1 MPRRP
6 LTSGS
11 VTAPHYIAFEGAE
24 ACGKST
30 QAALLADRLGAVLTR
45 ETGGTAVGARLRA
58 ILHDNAVTN
67 LTARAEALMT
77 AADRAQH
84 IVEVV
89 APALEAGQNVVSDR
103 SLYSTLAYQGFGR
116 QLPVEELKQI
126 NDWATAGRWP
136 QLVVFLDTPE
146 EMITERLRKRD
157 LDRFET
163 AGEAFHQRVIQGF
176 RTMAGLE
183 PERWIT
189 IDGHGTIGEV
199 EDTIVTAL
207 TERGLL

>member
-1 MPRRP
+1 M
-6 LTSGS
+6 
-11 VTAPHYIAFEGAE
+11 TAPRYIAFEGAE

-67 LTARAEALMT
+67 LSARAEALMT

-89 APALEAGQNVVSDR
+89 TPALEAGQNVVSDR

>member
-1 MPRRP
+1 
-6 LTSGS
+6 
-11 VTAPHYIAFEGAE
+11 VTAPRYIAFEGAE

-67 LTARAEALMT
+67 LSARAEALMT

-89 APALEAGQNVVSDR
+89 TPALEAGQNVVSDR
-103 SLYSTLAYQGFGR
+103 SLYPTLAYQGFGR

-146 EMITERLRKRD
+146 EMIAERLRERD

>member
-1 MPRRP
+1 
-6 LTSGS
+6 
-11 VTAPHYIAFEGAE
+11 VTAPRYIAFEGAE

-67 LTARAEALMT
+67 LSARAEALMT

-89 APALEAGQNVVSDR
+89 TPALEAGQNVVSDR

>member
-1 MPRRP
+1 
-6 LTSGS
+6 
-11 VTAPHYIAFEGAE
+11 VTAPRYIAFEGAE

-67 LTARAEALMT
+67 LSARAEALMT

-89 APALEAGQNVVSDR
+89 TPALEAGQNVVSDR

-183 PERWIT
+183 PERWVT

>member
-1 MPRRP
+1 M
-6 LTSGS
+6 
-11 VTAPHYIAFEGAE
+11 TAPRYIAFEGAE

-67 LTARAEALMT
+67 LSARAEALMT

-146 EMITERLRKRD
+146 EMIAERLRERD

>member
-1 MPRRP
+1 M
-6 LTSGS
+6 
-11 VTAPHYIAFEGAE
+11 TAPRYIAFEGAE

-67 LTARAEALMT
+67 LSARAEALMT

-89 APALEAGQNVVSDR
+89 TPALEAGQNGVSDR

-146 EMITERLRKRD
+146 EMIAERLRERD

>member
-1 MPRRP
+1 
-6 LTSGS
+6 
-11 VTAPHYIAFEGAE
+11 VTAPRYIAFEGAE

-67 LTARAEALMT
+67 LSARAEALMT

-89 APALEAGQNVVSDR
+89 TPALEAGQNVVSDR

-146 EMITERLRKRD
+146 EMIAERLRERD